1 MASRQAQ
8 KSPPPAEPR
17 SARWNAWLCALT
29 NPGRVRREGKADYD
43 CTPVATSAVPAPLA
57 QLPNA
62 LTLFRLGLIPVFAAL
77 VLAADEGK
85 SWPAAIVFAVAGV
98 TDQVDGFLARRWDV
112 ESAFGKVADPLADR
126 LMIDVAVILLWHAD
140 RLPWVALAIPARD
153 VLLIAATPLAV
164 RRGYRFEV
172 NLLGKAATWLLYA
185 SLAFVMVTSPDAHW
199 PLWIFWTGFALAV
212 ASLVPY
218 TFKAWREA
226 R

>member
-1 MASRQAQ
+1 M
-8 KSPPPAEPR
+8 
-17 SARWNAWLCALT
+17 L
-29 NPGRVRREGKADYD
+29 RVLLRILLL
-43 CTPVATSAVPAPLA
+43 VLV
-57 QLPNA
+57 
-62 LTLFRLGLIPVFAAL
+62 LGLAGALAAGWGWQRFTGPGPLPEERTVVIERGAGVAAIARQLAEAGVLPDPWTFRIGQRLFGEGQPLKAGEYLFAA
-77 VLAADEGK
+77 
-85 SWPAAIVFAVAGV
+85 
-98 TDQVDGFLARRWDV
+98 
-112 ESAFGKVADPLADR
+112 
-126 LMIDVAVILLWHAD
+126 H
-140 RLPWVALAIPARD
+140 IPARD

-185 SLAFVMVTSPDAHW
+185 SLAFVMVTSPDADW